1 MEREIARALSRSVTQ
16 AAPGDVTTAP
26 PGVTIAIPNWNHE
39 LVLPRSIAS
48 GLAAVTALARAGV
61 AAEVLVIDDRSR
73 DGSLTLLRQ
82 LEALHYADGL
92 RVLAF
97 DRNSGLPVA
106 RNAALVHA
114 AYQHVTFMDA
124 DNELIPE
131 NLPLFYRAARDTAAA
146 AIYGNLI
153 WQEDEGA
160 AGLGSQAA
168 LLSNESMQTRIFTEN
183 YVDAFALFDRMQVRD
198 AGSYLSAPE
207 VSAREDWEL
216 YLHLAVSG
224 RKIVFVPTVFGI
236 YHVLAGS
243 MIQEAAG
250 EHETQKGY
258 IRRVFNQLGL
268 REHLPLNTRHLRYH
282 PDIGYL

>member
-1 MEREIARALSRSVTQ
+1 MEREIARALSRFVTQ

-39 LVLPRSIAS
+39 FVLPRSIAS
-48 GLAAVTALARAGV
+48 GLAAVAILKRLGV
-61 AAEVLVIDDRSR
+61 AAEVLVVDDRSR

-97 DRNSGLPVA
+97 DRNAGLPVA

-114 AYQHVTFMDA
+114 TYRHVTFMDA

-131 NLPLFYRAARDTAAA
+131 NLPLFHRAACDTAAA
-146 AIYGNLI
+146 AVYGNLI

-160 AGLGSQAA
+160 MGLGGHASVT
-168 LLSNESMQTRIFTEN
+168 SNESMQTRIYAEN

-216 YLHLAVSG
+216 YLHLAASG
-224 RKIVFVPTVFGI
+224 RKIVFVPAVFGI

-243 MIQEAAG
+243 MIQEAAS